1 MNYILAIFKSRSSTL
16 NFAQLLKSYNIPVA
30 IINTPQSLG
39 RGTCGISVK
48 FLSEYFSQVQ
58 TLISRISLNNFEG
71 FYSYVARCGKYSLF
85 KL

>member
-1 MNYILAIFKSRSSTL
+1 MNYILAILKSRSSTL

-30 IINTPQSLG
+30 IINTPHSLG

-71 FYSYVARCGKYSLF
+71 FYSYVARGGKYSF
-85 KL
+85 VKL

>member
-16 NFAQLLKSYNIPVA
+16 NFAQ
-30 IINTPQSLG
+30 QSLG

-71 FYSYVARCGKYSLF
+71 FYSYVARGGKYSLF